1 MLLFDAVE
9 LEYPRSTDVLLFAPQ
24 ANVLFWGPLAGVAL
38 RFSNS
43 KKRESHVCVPR
54 AQQRRF
60 CAKTG
65 PKAQVQNE
73 IASVLRSLA
82 GSLPKISQRRLSCI
96 PDDSEVARSLV
107 ERTTQCGAE
116 QEALHATAATKPKAD
131 VGPTTAITSR
141 TPPLRADG
149 AHILPDKGLSERQRA
164 ALVPK
169 KPAVVR
175 ST

>member
-1 MLLFDAVE
+1 MNS
-9 LEYPRSTDVLLFAPQ
+9 YRSLVQRQ
-24 ANVLFWGPLAGVAL
+24 AQNA
-38 RFSNS
+38 
-43 KKRESHVCVPR
+43 
-54 AQQRRF
+54 
-60 CAKTG
+60 AKSE
-65 PKAQVQNE
+65 V
-73 IASVLRSLA
+73 ASVLRSLA

-149 AHILPDKGLSERQRA
+149 AHLLPHPRLHASQRA
-164 ALVPK
+164 ALLPE
-169 KPAVVR
+169 KPSIIS